1 MTHKWAIALS
11 LSALLLTSCSSK
23 INEQNYTQIQN
34 GMTIEQVKAI
44 LGEPTESE
52 TLGIGP
58 LSGTSAVWKNSS
70 GTAINIKFLNG
81 KVQLKTFVE
90 NQ

>member
-1 MTHKWAIALS
+1 MTRKLALALC
-11 LSALLLTSCSSK
+11 LSVLLLSGCSSK

-34 GMTIEQVKAI
+34 GMTMEQVKAI

-58 LSGTSAVWKNSS
+58 LSGTRAIWKDSS
-70 GTAINIKFLNG
+70 GTSININFLNG
-81 KVQLKTFVE
+81 KVQLKTFAE
-90 NQ
+90 SQ